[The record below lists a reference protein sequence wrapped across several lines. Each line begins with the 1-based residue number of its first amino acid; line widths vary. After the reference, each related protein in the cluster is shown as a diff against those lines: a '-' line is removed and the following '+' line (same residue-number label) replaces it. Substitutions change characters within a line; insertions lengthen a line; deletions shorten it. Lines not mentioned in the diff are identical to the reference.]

1 MIGDAVNTAAL
12 LESLTKELPS
22 TLAISSDVRSFLPES
37 IGEKIVCLDDY
48 DLKGKSEKMP
58 VYGLKG

>member
-1 MIGDAVNTAAL
+1 MIGDAVNTAAR

-22 TLAISSDVRSFLPES
+22 ALAISSDVRSFLPEDMMDQ
-37 IGEKIVCLDDY
+37 IVYLNDY
-48 DLKGKSEKMP
+48 DLKDKSEKMP